1 MTPMK
6 APATAPARARYHH
19 GDLRNALLETALRL
33 VAERGAEGFS
43 LREAARE
50 LGVSPGAA
58 YRHFADKQALMR
70 ALALDGHV
78 RLATAMEKAISR
90 LAGKPGTRAHAAAA
104 FSAIGEVYVEF
115 AVRHPSHFRVMFGP
129 CLEES
134 WGVPGQPAP
143 GRDAFQILMDVLD
156 AMVATGVIDARARAG
171 AEIAAWSGVHGLA
184 ALLVEGA
191 LPLPPRGRAD
201 AVRLMVRTLLLGLG
215 GDPALAPAPSAL
227 PVDREL
233 YLPPQRKARR

>member
-58 YRHFADKQALMR
+58 YRHFADKQALMT

-78 RLATAMEKAISR
+78 RLATAMEKAIAR
-90 LAGKPGTRAHAAAA
+90 LPGKPGTRAQAAAA

-129 CLEES
+129 CLED
-134 WGVPGQPAP
+134 WGIPGQAAP

-233 YLPPQRKARR
+233 YQPPQRKARR